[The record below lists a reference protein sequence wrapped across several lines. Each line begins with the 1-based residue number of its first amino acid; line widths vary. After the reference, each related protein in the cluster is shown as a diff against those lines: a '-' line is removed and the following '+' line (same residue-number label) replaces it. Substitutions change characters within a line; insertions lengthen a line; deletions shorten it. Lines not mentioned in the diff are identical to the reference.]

1 MPQLDF
7 ATFFN
12 QVFWLFFF
20 IFIFNRSFAQVTI
33 FSLGYAI
40 KLRFKKIS
48 FSFLNF
54 FLAEKKIVI
63 TFFNVLFNCFIQFY
77 NFFLIFLLNFINR
90 LSLDFVNAYIY
101 TIKSNFFFNCVW
113 SGFLVVNKNKLV
125 KKKLKRKRL
134 RLYF

>member
-12 QVFWLFFF
+12 QVFWLLFF
-20 IFIFNRSFAQVTI
+20 IFIFNRSFTQVTV
-33 FSLGYAI
+33 FSLGYAL
-40 KLRFKKIS
+40 KLRFKKVS
-48 FSFLNF
+48 FSFLDF
-54 FLAEKKIVI
+54 FLIEKKFVV

-90 LSLDFVNAYIY
+90 LSLGFINHYTC
-101 TIKSNFFFNCVW
+101 TIKSNFFFNCIW

-125 KKKLKRKRL
+125 KGLFLRK
-134 RLYF
+134 